1 MNELS
6 DKNPISTRTWCHFM
20 KTEYFESITQHY
32 MGQMIDI
39 WLLMKVYDAWFGINE
54 RLLTITMKN
63 IYKFARVI
71 KQK

>member
-1 MNELS
+1 
-6 DKNPISTRTWCHFM
+6 
-20 KTEYFESITQHY
+20 